1 MRTLRF
7 LLRKEFRQIFRNR
20 SIVAMMLIAPIMQL
34 LILPLAANYEVK
46 NIHLSVVD
54 NDRSTYSQD
63 LLERITASGYFIL
76 ERYSSSY
83 DEALGDVETD
93 RSDVV
98 LSIPQGFERDL
109 VREGKATLALAVNSI
124 NGVKATMGNAY
135 LGQIV
140 QRYNAQLQS
149 SAGGNRVEVV
159 PAYWFNPTLNFRLFI
174 VPAILGMLVTMVCG
188 YMCALNIV
196 KEKEVGT
203 MEQINVTPVKKWQFI
218 LAKLVP
224 FWCIGMFVFTLGLFG
239 VGYLVYGIVPVG
251 NVLLLYGYLAV
262 YLVALLGFALLISTY
277 SETQQQAMSVAY
289 FFMMIFI
296 LMSGMFTSID
306 SMPLWAKAIARAN
319 PVSYFIEV
327 VRSIVLKGSGFKD
340 LWVNFAMLI
349 AFALLLNTW
358 AIRNYKKTN

>member
-7 LLRKEFRQIFRNR
+7 LLRKEFRQIFRNK
-20 SIVAMMLIAPIMQL
+20 SIVAMMLVAPIMQL

-46 NIHLSVVD
+46 NIHLSIVD
-54 NDRSTYSQD
+54 NDRSTYAQQ
-63 LLERITASGYFIL
+63 LTERITASGYFIL
-76 ERYSSSY
+76 ERYTASQQ
-83 DEALGDVETD
+83 EALGDIEAD
-93 RSDVV
+93 RSDVI
-98 LSIPQGFERDL
+98 LEIPQGFERDL
-109 VREGKATLALAVNSI
+109 VREGKATLALSVNSI

-135 LGQIV
+135 LGQIIS
-140 QRYNAQLQS
+140 RYNAELS
-149 SAGGNRVEVV
+149 SNKANQVEIV
-159 PAYWFNPTLNFRLFI
+159 PAYWFNPTLNFRFFI

-218 LAKLVP
+218 LAKLIP

-306 SMPLWAKAIARAN
+306 SMPLWAKGIARAT
-319 PVSYFIEV
+319 PVGYFIEV
-327 VRSIVLKGSGFKD
+327 LRGIILKGSTFKD
-340 LWVNFAMLI
+340 LWINFVVLVG
-349 AFALLLNTW
+349 FAVLLNSW